1 MEIKESR
8 LTVPAGTP
16 GAQPIQIDITE
27 IVSLEARKNEVANVT
42 KAKAP
47 ELMSAME
54 RGYSAAARLL
64 TNITW
69 EVKKA
74 EDAVEKRKSIVTL
87 EVAPQ
92 YLQSRGL
99 VTTRSPGGSEDQR
112 TAVLATDTEYMSLR
126 ENVDRLKAVQE
137 YLRVKVKGFE
147 MAFSAIKKVY
157 DTLNAYGMVEGADR
171 KFPGSSND
179 AVQPGTTPSST
190 AIGKPRY

>member
-1 MEIKESR
+1 MEIKDR
-8 LTVPAGTP
+8 MLVVPAGAP
-16 GAQPIQIDITE
+16 GGQPIQIDITE
-27 IVSLEARKNEVANVT
+27 IISLERRKDEVASVS

-74 EDAVEKRKSIVTL
+74 EDAVEKRKSIVVL
-87 EVAPQ
+87 EIAPQ
-92 YLQSRGL
+92 YLQARGL
-99 VTTRSPGGSEDQR
+99 VTGRSPGGSEDQR
-112 TAVLATDTEYMSLR
+112 TSVLATDAEYMALR

-157 DTLNAYGMVEGADR
+157 DSLNAYGMVEGADR
-171 KFPGSSND
+171 KFPGSSSD
-179 AVQPGTTPSST
+179 AAQPVSTTGST

>member
-1 MEIKESR
+1 MEIKER
-8 LTVPAGTP
+8 TLTVPAGTP
-16 GAQPIQIDITE
+16 GGQPIQIDLTE
-27 IVSLEARKNEVANVT
+27 IVALEARKNEVASVT
-42 KAKAP
+42 KAKAA

-54 RGYSAAARLL
+54 RGYSAAARVL
-64 TNITW
+64 TNIAW

-74 EDAVEKRKSIVTL
+74 EDSVEKRKSIVVL

-99 VTTRSPGGSEDQR
+99 VTGRSPGGSEDQR
-112 TAVLATDTEYMSLR
+112 TSVLATDNEYMALR

-137 YLRVKVKGFE
+137 YFRVKVKGFE

-157 DTLNAYGMVEGADR
+157 DSLNAYGMVEGADM
-171 KFPGSSND
+171 KFPGSSSD
-179 AVQPGTTPSST
+179 AVIPGNTPGST